1 MKIVHISDIH
11 FTVPGE
17 RMGGLN
23 PHKRLAQ
30 ALNDV
35 NENHSDAARIVIT
48 GDLTHWAEREAYAAL
63 RDVLAGQTI
72 PVRLLVGNHDNRE
85 TFLSVFPEQE
95 TDAHGYVN
103 YSEVLGDSRFIY
115 LDSTQPLTHAGHF
128 GADRCAWLQA
138 ELEKAAHARIFLH
151 HNPMEIKL
159 PAEDQIALVAEDRP
173 RLRALLETYRA
184 KIDYIHFGHV
194 HAPIHGTY
202 CGIPFSSVPS
212 TCNQSYPDM
221 KEPKLLAGGPMDP
234 AYHVLLIQERDTIIH
249 QIPFNWD
256 GPLFATGAE
265 WEDWSKPVAAQ

>member
-1 MKIVHISDIH
+1 MKIIHISDIH
-11 FTVPGE
+11 FTIPGE
-17 RMGGLN
+17 RMGGLD

-30 ALNDV
+30 ALADV
-35 NENHSDAARIVIT
+35 NENHSDALRIVIT
-48 GDLTHWAEREAYAAL
+48 GDLTHWAEREAYEAL
-63 RDVLAGQTI
+63 RDVLAEQTI

-85 TFLSVFPEQE
+85 TFLSVFPEQV
-95 TDAHGYVN
+95 TDALDYVN
-103 YSEVLGDSRFIY
+103 YSEGIGDSTFIY
-115 LDSTQPLTHAGHF
+115 LDSTQPRTHAGHF

-138 ELEKAAHARIFLH
+138 ELEKAENARIFLH

-159 PAEDQIALVAEDRP
+159 PAEDQIALVVEDRQ
-173 RLRALLETYRA
+173 RFRALLEEYKA

-234 AYHVLLIQERDTIIH
+234 AYHVLLIQGRETIIH
-249 QIPFNWD
+249 QIPFSWN
-256 GPLFATGAE
+256 GPLFETGAE
-265 WEDWSKPVAAQ
+265 WEDWSKPVAAE

>member
-63 RDVLAGQTI
+63 RDVLAQQAI
-72 PVRLLVGNHDNRE
+72 SVRLLVGNHDNRE

-103 YSEVLGDSRFIY
+103 YSEVVGDSCFIY

-128 GADRCAWLQA
+128 GPDRCAWLQA
-138 ELEKAAHARIFLH
+138 ELEKATHARIFLH

-173 RLRALLETYRA
+173 RLRALLETYKA

-212 TCNQSYPDM
+212 TSNQSYPDM
-221 KEPKLLAGGPMDP
+221 KETKLLAGGPMEP